1 MMDCSIFRL
10 KFLLSN
16 GSYAL
21 KIIIKIEVNM
31 KRTSYIIM
39 HILQLIIYIVL
50 AIVLATL
57 YNTYVYDTW
66 YILLFSY
73 FVIESVLHLV
83 ALMINNLDK

>member
-1 MMDCSIFRL
+1 
-10 KFLLSN
+10 
-16 GSYAL
+16 
-21 KIIIKIEVNM
+21 M

-39 HILQLIIYIVL
+39 HVLQLIIYIVL

>member
-1 MMDCSIFRL
+1 
-10 KFLLSN
+10 
-16 GSYAL
+16 
-21 KIIIKIEVNM
+21 M

-57 YNTYVYDTW
+57 YNIYVYDTW

-73 FVIESVLHLV
+73 IVIESILHLV

>member
-1 MMDCSIFRL
+1 
-10 KFLLSN
+10 
-16 GSYAL
+16 
-21 KIIIKIEVNM
+21 M

-39 HILQLIIYIVL
+39 HILQLIICIVV
-50 AIVLATL
+50 AIVLAAL

-83 ALMINNLDK
+83 ALMGNDLDK

>member
-1 MMDCSIFRL
+1 
-10 KFLLSN
+10 
-16 GSYAL
+16 
-21 KIIIKIEVNM
+21 M

-57 YNTYVYDTW
+57 YNIYVYDTW

>member
-1 MMDCSIFRL
+1 
-10 KFLLSN
+10 
-16 GSYAL
+16 
-21 KIIIKIEVNM
+21 M

-83 ALMINNLDK
+83 ALMINDLDK

>member
-1 MMDCSIFRL
+1 
-10 KFLLSN
+10 
-16 GSYAL
+16 
-21 KIIIKIEVNM
+21 M

-57 YNTYVYDTW
+57 YNIYVYDTW

-73 FVIESVLHLV
+73 FVIESILHLV

>member
-1 MMDCSIFRL
+1 
-10 KFLLSN
+10 
-16 GSYAL
+16 
-21 KIIIKIEVNM
+21 M
-31 KRTSYIIM
+31 KRTSYLIM
-39 HILQLIIYIVL
+39 HILQFIIYVVL

-73 FVIESVLHLV
+73 FVIESILHLV

>member
-1 MMDCSIFRL
+1 
-10 KFLLSN
+10 
-16 GSYAL
+16 
-21 KIIIKIEVNM
+21 M

-83 ALMINNLDK
+83 ALMINNLDN

>member
-1 MMDCSIFRL
+1 
-10 KFLLSN
+10 
-16 GSYAL
+16 
-21 KIIIKIEVNM
+21 M
-31 KRTSYIIM
+31 KRTSCIIM
-39 HILQLIIYIVL
+39 HILQFIIYIVL

>member
-1 MMDCSIFRL
+1 
-10 KFLLSN
+10 
-16 GSYAL
+16 
-21 KIIIKIEVNM
+21 M

-39 HILQLIIYIVL
+39 HILQFIIYIVL

-83 ALMINNLDK
+83 ALMINDLDK

>member
-1 MMDCSIFRL
+1 
-10 KFLLSN
+10 
-16 GSYAL
+16 
-21 KIIIKIEVNM
+21 
-31 KRTSYIIM
+31 M

>member
-1 MMDCSIFRL
+1 
-10 KFLLSN
+10 
-16 GSYAL
+16 
-21 KIIIKIEVNM
+21 M

-83 ALMINNLDK
+83 ALMINNLDE

>member
-1 MMDCSIFRL
+1 
-10 KFLLSN
+10 
-16 GSYAL
+16 
-21 KIIIKIEVNM
+21 M

-73 FVIESVLHLV
+73 FVIESILHLV
-83 ALMINNLDK
+83 ALMINDLDK

>member
-1 MMDCSIFRL
+1 
-10 KFLLSN
+10 
-16 GSYAL
+16 
-21 KIIIKIEVNM
+21 M

-39 HILQLIIYIVL
+39 HILQFIIYIVL

>member
-1 MMDCSIFRL
+1 
-10 KFLLSN
+10 
-16 GSYAL
+16 
-21 KIIIKIEVNM
+21 M

>member
-1 MMDCSIFRL
+1 
-10 KFLLSN
+10 
-16 GSYAL
+16 
-21 KIIIKIEVNM
+21 M

-50 AIVLATL
+50 AIVSATL

>member
-1 MMDCSIFRL
+1 
-10 KFLLSN
+10 
-16 GSYAL
+16 
-21 KIIIKIEVNM
+21 M
-31 KRTSYIIM
+31 KRTSCIIM
-39 HILQLIIYIVL
+39 HVLQFIIYIVL

>member
-1 MMDCSIFRL
+1 
-10 KFLLSN
+10 
-16 GSYAL
+16 
-21 KIIIKIEVNM
+21 M

-73 FVIESVLHLV
+73 FVIESILHLV

>member
-1 MMDCSIFRL
+1 
-10 KFLLSN
+10 
-16 GSYAL
+16 
-21 KIIIKIEVNM
+21 M
-31 KRTSYIIM
+31 KRTSCIIM